1 MRSCELFHIERGTVV
16 YRFTHLVMIFLI
28 SSPAFPCGDHDNL
41 LANSGE
47 ALIHNSFTKN
57 QFEQKQFP
65 DPRITYN
72 NTHRGMIPYRA
83 HSLKNSYRLALTY
96 DDGPHPTRTPRLL
109 DILKKYRVKATF
121 FALGSLIQTYPKIAQ
136 RIVDEGHI
144 LASHDW
150 RHDNSN
156 SESRSDFKIGL
167 KQSLLQVK
175 NHYQEKEAYYRFPY
189 GAYGRSS
196 GYHHFNVIKEL
207 SQEMFSEN
215 CINFAFWDIDTSDW
229 VSNMTAQNI
238 SQTLFSNLDGGRAYR
253 FKTIQRGGR
262 TTYVKDPYTIQN
274 PVKGGV
280 VLMHDIHERTVQATE
295 IFLNKAMGRNI
306 EFILLNEVNEFSYDG
321 TQCSLNL

>member
-1 MRSCELFHIERGTVV
+1 MDKITLLILAICLSLPTV
-16 YRFTHLVMIFLI
+16 
-28 SSPAFPCGDHDNL
+28 SCGDHDNL
-41 LANSGE
+41 LANSGSP
-47 ALIHNSFTKN
+47 LIHNSFYIK
-57 QFEQKQFP
+57 QGEEKQFP
-65 DPRITYN
+65 DPNITYN
-72 NTHRGMIPYRA
+72 NAHRGMLPYRA
-83 HSLKNSYRLALTY
+83 LSLKNSFKLALTY

-121 FALGSLIQTYPKIAQ
+121 FALGSLIKTYPKIAQ

-156 SESRSDFKIGL
+156 GESRSNFKSGL

-175 NHYQEKEAYYRFPY
+175 NHYQEKESYYRFPY
-189 GAYGRSS
+189 GAYGKSN

-238 SQTLFSNLDGGRAYR
+238 SQTLFANLDGGKAYR
-253 FKTIQRGGR
+253 FKTLQGGGR
-262 TTYVKDPYTIQN
+262 TTYVKEPYTIRN

-295 IFLNKAMGRNI
+295 VFLNKAMNRNI
-306 EFILLNEVNEFSYDG
+306 EFILLNEVNEFSYNG
-321 TQCSLNL
+321 TQCNLNI